1 MHPAYIKEK
10 MPIAP
15 VYRPFT
21 YNFLVY
27 FFERQVHKKKNKLEI
42 MTNVSKSHLY
52 KHSQNV

>member
-27 FFERQVHKKKNKLEI
+27 FFERQVKKKNKLEI